1 MRRGKNSMKALFRY
15 VLLDPLIAALQF
27 LYAFITFHD
36 LGAAIIVLTI
46 IVRLIL
52 YPLFHKSLKQ
62 QTKLRV
68 IQPQVKRIQETHKH
82 DREAQGKALLA
93 LYKEHGVNPFGSF
106 ALLLVQLPIL
116 IALYQV
122 FLYLPDGLNASFLG
136 LINLH
141 ERSTIIVGIAAVLQ
155 YFLGVLSAGSGDP
168 KDPVFQMARNMIV
181 IGPLITVLVL
191 YSLPSA
197 VGLYWITTTVFSII
211 QQIYINKFYGTHTA
225 NHSKI
230 IGDGRP

>member
-1 MRRGKNSMKALFRY
+1 MKALFRY
-15 VLLDPLIAALQF
+15 VLFDPLVAALRF
-27 LYAFITFHD
+27 LYDFVTFHD

-62 QTKLRV
+62 QIKLRV
-68 IQPQVKRIQETHKH
+68 IQPHVKRIQETHKH
-82 DREAQGKALLA
+82 DREAQGKALFA
-93 LYKEHGVNPFGSF
+93 LYKEHGVNPLAGFM
-106 ALLLVQLPIL
+106 LLLVQLPIL

-122 FLYLPDGLNASFLG
+122 FLYLPEGLNTSFLG

-155 YFLGVLSAGSGDP
+155 YFLGVISVGKGDS
-168 KDPVFQMARNMIV
+168 KDPALQMARNMII
-181 IGPLITVLVL
+181 IGPLLTIIVL

-211 QQIYINKFYGTHTA
+211 QQMHINKLPHL
-225 NHSKI
+225 S
-230 IGDGRP
+230 IGIK

>member
-1 MRRGKNSMKALFRY
+1 MRRENNYMKALFQY
-15 VLLDPLIAALQF
+15 VLLDPLVAALRF
-27 LYAFITFHD
+27 LYDFVTFHD

-93 LYKEHGVNPFGSF
+93 LYKEYGVNPFASF
-106 ALLLVQLPIL
+106 ILLFVQLPIL

-122 FLYLPDGLNASFLG
+122 FLYLPEGFNASFLG

-141 ERSTIIVGIAAVLQ
+141 EQSTIIVGVAAVLQ
-155 YFLGVLSAGSGDP
+155 YFLGVISVGKGDP
-168 KDPVFQMARNMIV
+168 KDPALQMARNMII
-181 IGPLITVLVL
+181 IGPLLTVIVL

-211 QQIYINKFYGTHTA
+211 QQIYVNKLPHP
-225 NHSKI
+225 SQR
-230 IGDGRP
+230 D

>member
-1 MRRGKNSMKALFRY
+1 MKALFQY
-15 VLLDPLIAALQF
+15 ALIDPLVAALRF
-27 LYAFITFHD
+27 LYTFITFRD

-62 QTKLRV
+62 QAKLRV
-68 IQPQVKRIQETHKH
+68 IQPQVKRIQESCKH

-93 LYKEHGVNPFGSF
+93 LYKEHGVNPFASF
-106 ALLLVQLPIL
+106 MLLFIQLPIL

-122 FLYLPDGLNASFLG
+122 FLYLPAGFNASFLG

-141 ERSTIIVGIAAVLQ
+141 ERSIIIVGIATIAQ
-155 YFLGVLSAGSGDP
+155 YILGVISVGKGDQN
-168 KDPVFQMARNMIV
+168 DPAHTMARTMII
-181 IGPLITVLVL
+181 IGPLLTILVL

-197 VGLYWITTTVFSII
+197 VGLYWVTTTVFSII
-211 QQIYINKFYGTHTA
+211 QQMYINKYHGTYTGNPTKVIA
-225 NHSKI
+225 DS
-230 IGDGRP
+230 RP